1 MLNFFWKILLGFFFV
16 TILEGQLQ
24 TLTGNV
30 WIYNK
35 NLPMART
42 LHQTSYFIINLNIYL
57 ELLFFMLYHTTYL
70 AYAMLSW
77 MYVPYILFAKNRDVF
92 NIYCVYTINDSTVL
106 YSLNFLIVLNY
117 FSLTCHVNLLSYE
130 SITSIR
136 MLSPNADNLASCH
149 CILSTNF
156 CITYVSFNLKKLLD
170 IKVQNENIEV
180 SIENHLNFF
189 FTFWHLFLM

>member
-1 MLNFFWKILLGFFFV
+1 
-16 TILEGQLQ
+16 
-24 TLTGNV
+24 
-30 WIYNK
+30 
-35 NLPMART
+35 
-42 LHQTSYFIINLNIYL
+42 
-57 ELLFFMLYHTTYL
+57 MLYHTTYL